1 MSTDPRNKTRYSVAI
16 SLKSFVVVLF
26 FPLILQDL
34 SEFIHVIELES
45 VH

>member
-1 MSTDPRNKTRYSVAI
+1 MSTDPRNNIRYSVAI
-16 SLKSFVVVLF
+16 SLESFVVVLF

-34 SEFIHVIELES
+34 SEFIHVIESES

>member
-1 MSTDPRNKTRYSVAI
+1 MLMDPRNNTRYSVGI

-26 FPLILQDL
+26 FPLIPQDL
-34 SEFIHVIELES
+34 FEFIHVIELES

>member
-1 MSTDPRNKTRYSVAI
+1 MSTDPRNNLRYSVGI
-16 SLKSFVVVLF
+16 SLKSFEGVLF

-34 SEFIHVIELES
+34 FEFIHVIESES